1 MNTNYVDCV
10 GDEAELDEAFEDG
23 ELEDRRKHSMA
34 AAKQAFYDVASSN
47 IDEEASW
54 IDANANGIFE
64 LDHNY
69 YRSVQAHANDNQPSP
84 SLHPLLHTHQK
95 HMLPSSAHQRYVHH
109 HSQSQLMGRDGG
121 ASSGSEGHAVREPMD
136 WPAAE
141 DDGALP
147 ETVATAALAQ
157 HADKEYGESLAPVI
171 VLARRPP
178 FFLPPFL

>member
-64 LDHNY
+64 LDHN
-69 YRSVQAHANDNQPSP
+69 
-84 SLHPLLHTHQK
+84 
-95 HMLPSSAHQRYVHH
+95 
-109 HSQSQLMGRDGG
+109 
-121 ASSGSEGHAVREPMD
+121 
-136 WPAAE
+136 
-141 DDGALP
+141 
-147 ETVATAALAQ
+147 
-157 HADKEYGESLAPVI
+157 
-171 VLARRPP
+171 
-178 FFLPPFL
+178 